1 MDEVNFHTFIG
12 KCPAET
18 LELLFPKMEK
28 KMITAEQIKAAVVFE
43 ESSENEDTIMLFFQ
57 YLYQLEKYEAGIP
70 KLT

>member
-1 MDEVNFHTFIG
+1 MNEVNFHTFIG

-28 KMITAEQIKAAVVFE
+28 KMITAEQIKVAVVFE
-43 ESSENEDTIMLFFQ
+43 ESSKNEDTIFFQ
-57 YLYQLEKYEAGIP
+57 YLYQLEKYEEGIP